1 MCRTSSSVSNGEFI
15 WLALG
20 LVSQTKILY
29 VSKSARFRI
38 ETLTKGLNFGYTFH
52 VPNLRNNARFHVE

>member
-1 MCRTSSSVSNGEFI
+1 MALG
-15 WLALG
+15 LALG

-52 VPNLRNNARFHVE
+52 VPNLRNNARFLR